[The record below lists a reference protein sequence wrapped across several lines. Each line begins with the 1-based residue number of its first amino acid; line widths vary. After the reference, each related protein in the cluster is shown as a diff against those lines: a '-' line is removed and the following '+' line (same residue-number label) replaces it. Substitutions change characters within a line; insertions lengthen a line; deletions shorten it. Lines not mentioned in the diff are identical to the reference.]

1 MFKVGDKVECIR
13 MQSAGNYV
21 MNTGYIGYV
30 THVKGLS
37 LAVDGLLHAGHTVMS
52 YQAFKLVEEKPQF
65 DLKKNP
71 WFIRTGTKEKSE
83 AAQKW
88 LFEHGMSWSGARGNV
103 ILNFGEDYLVNVSGN
118 GYVGEY
124 VMWCSDS
131 SPHAS
136 AKEIIME
143 FETVVKS
150 VTYPVL
156 ETESAKKAQDKKIK
170 ELKETIDKAQQQ
182 LEEMMGK

>member
-1 MFKVGDKVECIR
+1 MFKAGDKVVCVDSSYSEGHLVECVHYIIDDVDD
-13 MQSAGNYV
+13 AEGVIIN
-21 MNTGYIGYV
+21 GYWWYPNR
-30 THVKGLS
+30 
-37 LAVDGLLHAGHTVMS
+37 
-52 YQAFKLVEEKPQF
+52 FKFVEEKPQF

-88 LFEHGMSWSGARGNV
+88 LFEQGMSWSGARGNV

-118 GYVGEY
+118 GYVGKY

-136 AKEIIME
+136 AKEIVLE

-150 VTYPVL
+150 VTYPVV
-156 ETESAKKAQDKKIK
+156 ETAQDKKIK

-182 LEEMMGK
+182 LEEMIGK